1 MIEKELVVK
10 DEVGLH
16 ARPAS
21 LFVKLAQEFNGTV
34 AVRFPKVNKETGEVE
49 VVEKDGKSMIGI
61 LSLGIA
67 KDKPFTLVLDGV
79 DEESYLIR
87 FEQLLE
93 IMSSVLETLLNSSK
107 VQESEQWDALYDSL
121 PVVVAESTK
130 ELSDALSRLDQVGG
144 YGFIATWRKN
154 LFAFNPKLISKRC
167 GLIDE
172 NGNLLKAARVPK
184 N

>member
-1 MIEKELVVK
+1 
-10 DEVGLH
+10 
-16 ARPAS
+16 
-21 LFVKLAQEFNGTV
+21 
-34 AVRFPKVNKETGEVE
+34 
-49 VVEKDGKSMIGI
+49 
-61 LSLGIA
+61 
-67 KDKPFTLVLDGV
+67 
-79 DEESYLIR
+79 
-87 FEQLLE
+87 
-93 IMSSVLETLLNSSK
+93 MSSVLETLLNSSK

-121 PVVVAESTK
+121 PVVVAESAK
-130 ELSDALSRLDQVGG
+130 ELIDALSRLDQVGG